1 MTVNLSSSWTLLCKP
16 FLCHASPYLHEATST
31 FRDKRSL
38 KLRMTPTRKTALHL
52 PIAASIT
59 TTIFIGST
67 TVSPTIYFGNYA
79 PAAKLETAPTF
90 DLWCVPRDPV
100 GQLYIGLRLETMR
113 PTFLMGG

>member
-1 MTVNLSSSWTLLCKP
+1 
-16 FLCHASPYLHEATST
+16 
-31 FRDKRSL
+31 
-38 KLRMTPTRKTALHL
+38 MTPTRKTALHL